1 MEISKLLDRVESNAI
16 VLPEFQREFVWKN
29 SQAKELM
36 NSLFEEF
43 PIGSLLTWETENP
56 PEIKNEAIDEEKHA
70 LFEVL
75 LDGQQRL
82 TVLYML
88 IKDEIPPYYT
98 EDDTEND
105 PRDLYLNVGD
115 GKFHFENKM
124 TREGVEWVRVTDC
137 FSGEVDGVTIAQK
150 KLGDKPEPVLE
161 LSKEY
166 NQQIAQLQ
174 NVTTRSIPV
183 ETLPK
188 SADIHEAIELF
199 DKINSQ
205 GTHLSDA
212 ELALAH
218 MSAEWA
224 YIRRNM
230 KQKQAELA
238 TQGFEFNLNFYVKCM
253 IGTLTETMT
262 YEQVYDVS
270 EDELKSQWYELA
282 GKDNKDGIFDYVIN
296 VLQNDGQIPSSD
308 YINTR
313 DVLIPFIVYLNK
325 QEKQLS
331 HNEKTQFLR
340 WLYSGMMWSRYSGS
354 SDTTV
359 EHDISL
365 LDGESPTDQLMQ
377 EIRDERG
384 RIEVQASDLQGRG
397 KRTRRFYNMVRTV
410 IRANDPVDWKTGE
423 PLKGSYELESH
434 HIFPKSKLY
443 EEYDSGNS
451 THRKLVNEIANRAFL
466 TPATNK
472 QLGDELPESYLP
484 KIIEDH
490 PSALDSQ
497 FIPDNGELW
506 KLQNYEDFL
515 AKRRE
520 LLADSINDYMENL
533 VVGEEGNEEQESA
546 DELIHKGENTR
557 IEFKESFLY
566 DVYREQANKDL
577 KKEVAK
583 EICALTNSEGG
594 AVVIGVKDDTKEI
607 KGLDRDYNLMEKGK
621 DSFGL
626 QLRQE
631 VSNRLGQM
639 MATAYTHVR
648 FEEVDEKEVCV
659 IWVDDSPKPVFFEE
673 DDSEQF
679 YVRTGTSAQPLSIQE
694 ANKYIDEHWNQSPI
708 A

>member
-36 NSLFEEF
+36 NSLFKEY
-43 PIGSLLTWETENP
+43 PIGGLLTWETENP
-56 PEIKNEAIDEEKHA
+56 PEIKNEAIEEEKHA

-88 IKDEIPPYYT
+88 VKDEIPPYYD
-98 EDDTEND
+98 EDDIKND
-105 PRDLYLNVGD
+105 PRNLYFNVDSGE
-115 GKFHFENKM
+115 FHFENKRV
-124 TREGVEWVRVTDC
+124 REGVEWVKVTDC
-137 FSGEVDGVTIAQK
+137 FNGDIEGISIAQEQV
-150 KLGDKPEPVLE
+150 GDDPEEVLDV
-161 LSKEY
+161 SKRY
-166 NQQIAQLQ
+166 NKQINQLQ
-174 NVTTRSIPV
+174 NVTNRGLPV

-188 SADIHEAIELF
+188 SADIHQAIELF

-224 YIRRNM
+224 HIRRNM
-230 KQKQAELA
+230 KAKQAELA
-238 TQGFEFNLNFYVKCM
+238 EKGFDFNLNFYVKCM

-262 YEQVYDVS
+262 YEQVYDVP
-270 EDELKSQWYELA
+270 EADLKSKWERLA
-282 GKDNKDGIFDYVIN
+282 EEGGIFDYVVN
-296 VLQNDGQIPSSD
+296 VLQNDGHIPTSD

-313 DVLIPFIVYLNK
+313 DVLIPFIVYLDK
-325 QEKQLS
+325 QNKQLS
-331 HNEKTQFLR
+331 HEEKTQFLR
-340 WLYSGMMWSRYSGS
+340 WLYAAMMWSRYSGS

-359 EHDISL
+359 EHDLSL
-365 LDGESPTDQLMQ
+365 LENESPTEHLMQ
-377 EIRDERG
+377 EIRDDRG

-410 IRANDPVDWKTGE
+410 VRANDPVDWKTGE
-423 PLKGSYELESH
+423 PLKGSYQLESH

-451 THRKLVNEIANRAFL
+451 THRKLVNEISNRAFL
-466 TPATNK
+466 TPTTNK
-472 QLGDELPESYLP
+472 QLGDDLPDDYLPEIL
-484 KIIEDH
+484 EDH
-490 PSALDSQ
+490 PKALESQ
-497 FIPDNGELW
+497 FIPNNPELW
-506 KLQNYEDFL
+506 KLKNYEDFL

-520 LLADSINDYMENL
+520 LLADAINDYMDDL
-533 VVGEEGNEEQESA
+533 MIGDTGGGGRESA
-546 DELIHKGENTR
+546 EELIRKGENPR
-557 IEFKESFLY
+557 IELKETFLY
-566 DVYREQANKDL
+566 DVYREQPNKEL

-583 EICALTNSEGG
+583 EIAALANSEGG
-594 AVVIGVKDDTKEI
+594 AVIIGVEDDTKEI
-607 KGLDRDYNLMEKGK
+607 KGLERDYNLMKKGK

-626 QLRQE
+626 QLQQE
-631 VSNRLGQM
+631 VGNRLGQM
-639 MATAYTHVR
+639 MATAYTHVN
-648 FEEVDEKEVCV
+648 FEEVDDKEVCV

-694 ANKYIDEHWNQSPI
+694 ANEYIDDHWSQSPM

>member
-36 NSLFEEF
+36 NSLFKQY
-43 PIGSLLTWETENP
+43 PIGGLLTWETETP
-56 PEIKNEAIDEEKHA
+56 PEIKNEAIEQEKHA

-88 IKDEIPPYYT
+88 VKDEIPPYYT
-98 EDDTEND
+98 EDDIAND
-105 PRDLYLNVGD
+105 PRNLYFNVDTGE
-115 GKFHFENKM
+115 FHFENKM
-124 TREGVEWVRVTDC
+124 IREGVEWVRVTDC
-137 FSGEVDGVTIAQK
+137 FNKEIEGISIAQDK
-150 KLGDKPEPVLE
+150 VGDKPEEVLD
-161 LSKEY
+161 LSKKY
-166 NQQIAQLQ
+166 NKQLSQLQ
-174 NVTTRSIPV
+174 SITTRSVPV

-188 SADIHEAIELF
+188 SADIHQAIELF

-224 YIRRNM
+224 HIRRKM
-230 KQKQAELA
+230 KAKQAELA
-238 TQGFEFNLNFYVKCM
+238 ERGFSFNLNFYVKCM
-253 IGTLTETMT
+253 IGTLTKTMT
-262 YEQVYDVS
+262 YEQVYDIP
-270 EDELKSQWYELA
+270 EEQLKSQWSRLA
-282 GKDNKDGIFDYVIN
+282 DDGGVFDYVVN
-296 VLQNDGQIPSSD
+296 VLKNDGHIPNSD

-313 DVLIPFIVYLNK
+313 DVLIPFIVYLDE
-325 QEKQLS
+325 QEKQLTYE
-331 HNEKTQFLR
+331 EKTQFLR
-340 WLYSGMMWSRYSGS
+340 WLYAAMMWSRYSGS

-359 EHDISL
+359 EHDLSL
-365 LDGESPTDQLMQ
+365 LDNESPTDHLIQ
-377 EIRDERG
+377 EIRDDRG

-423 PLKGSYELESH
+423 PLKGSYQLESH

-443 EEYDSGNS
+443 EKYDSGNS

-466 TPATNK
+466 TPSTNR
-472 QLGDELPESYLP
+472 QLGDDLPEEYLP
-484 KIIEDH
+484 EIIEDH
-490 PSALDSQ
+490 PKALQSQ
-497 FIPDNGELW
+497 FIPNNPELW
-506 KLQNYEDFL
+506 KLDNYEDFL

-520 LLADSINDYMENL
+520 ILADAINDYMEDL
-533 VVGEEGNEEQESA
+533 VVGDTGGGDKESVE
-546 DELIHKGENTR
+546 ELIQKGEDAR
-557 IEFKESFLY
+557 IEFKETLLY
-566 DVYREQANKDL
+566 DVYREQANTEL
-577 KKEVAK
+577 RKEVAK
-583 EICALTNSEGG
+583 ETAALANSEGG
-594 AVVIGVKDDTKEI
+594 AVVIGVEDDTKAV
-607 KGLDRDYNLMEKGK
+607 KGLERDYKLMQKGR

-631 VSNRLGQM
+631 VADRLGQM
-639 MATAYTHVR
+639 MATAYTHVD
-648 FEEVDEKEVCV
+648 FEEVDGKDVCV

-694 ANKYIDEHWNQSPI
+694 ANEYIDEHWSQSPM

>member
-36 NSLFEEF
+36 NSLFKEY

-56 PEIKNEAIDEEKHA
+56 PEIKNEAIEEEKHA

-88 IKDEIPPYYT
+88 VKDDIPPYYEE
-98 EDDTEND
+98 EDINND
-105 PRDLYLNVGD
+105 PRNLYFNVDSGE
-115 GKFHFENKM
+115 FHFENKRV
-124 TREGVEWVRVTDC
+124 REGAEWVKIIDC
-137 FSGEVDGVTIAQK
+137 FNGDIEGISIAQDQ
-150 KLGDKPEPVLE
+150 LGDNPEEVLE
-161 LSKEY
+161 VSKKY
-166 NQQIAQLQ
+166 NKHLNQLQ
-174 NVTTRSIPV
+174 KITTRSLPV

-188 SADIHEAIELF
+188 SADIHQAIELF

-224 YIRRNM
+224 HIRRSM
-230 KQKQAELA
+230 KAKQAEMA
-238 TQGFEFNLNFYVKCM
+238 EEGFDFNLNFYVKCM

-262 YEQVYDVS
+262 YEQVYDIPEEELIS
-270 EDELKSQWYELA
+270 KWERLAED
-282 GKDNKDGIFDYVIN
+282 GGVFDYVVN
-296 VLQNDGQIPSSD
+296 VLQNDGHIPNSD

-313 DVLIPFIVYLNK
+313 DVLIPLIAYLDK
-325 QEKQLS
+325 QDKQIT
-331 HNEKTQFLR
+331 HQQKTQFLR
-340 WLYSGMMWSRYSGS
+340 WLYAAMMWTRYSGS

-359 EHDISL
+359 EHDLSL
-365 LDGESPTDQLMQ
+365 LDNESPTDHLMQ

-423 PLKGSYELESH
+423 PLKGSYQLESH

-451 THRKLVNEIANRAFL
+451 THRKLVNEISNRAFL
-466 TPATNK
+466 TPATNR
-472 QLGDELPESYLP
+472 QLGDDLPEDYLP
-484 KIIEDH
+484 DIIKDH
-490 PSALDSQ
+490 PQAMESQ
-497 FIPDNGELW
+497 FIPDNPGLW
-506 KLQNYEDFL
+506 KLENYEDFL

-520 LLADSINDYMENL
+520 LLADAINDYMDGL
-533 VVGEEGNEEQESA
+533 VIDGGGGSEEESA
-546 DELIHKGENTR
+546 EELIGKGENTR
-557 IEFKESFLY
+557 IEFKETFLY
-566 DVYREQANKDL
+566 DVYREQPNKDL
-577 KKEVAK
+577 KKEVVK
-583 EICALTNSEGG
+583 EIAALANSEGG
-594 AVVIGVKDDTKEI
+594 AVVIGVEDDTKGV
-607 KGLDRDYNLMEKGK
+607 KGLERDYNLMQKGK

-631 VSNRLGQM
+631 VANRLTQM
-639 MATAYTHVR
+639 MATAYTHVN
-648 FEEVDEKEVCV
+648 FEQVDGKEVCV

-673 DDSEQF
+673 DGSERF

-694 ANKYIDEHWNQSPI
+694 ANEYIDEHWSQSPM